1 MPAMPRRPRDE
12 RAWLLPSRSRASPNG
27 THAGARGAEVRL
39 MSAWVD
45 ALSWACLVA
54 GGVFCIVGAVGLL
67 RMPDFYTRMHAASVV
82 DTLGATLVL
91 LGLMLQ
97 AGFTLVAVKL
107 LMVGVLIYF
116 ASPTATHALA
126 RAAMVRGLQPLLADD
141 PKEPP
146 SKR

>member
-1 MPAMPRRPRDE
+1 
-12 RAWLLPSRSRASPNG
+12 
-27 THAGARGAEVRL
+27 